1 MSDQFPASPYSTQ
14 LGDGSAARHSRSPST
29 AGSPDRQ
36 LTNAETGSIVNR
48 TAPSPCLA
56 VRFACPVGFAAMRT
70 GGRPRVGT
78 CKCVRTVCEQRTSPT
93 RARSFYLGFD
103 FDSWV
108 VGPPHRFVDLL
119 DRVVDGYLC
128 ESFLDGCDRDGDGDG
143 GGDGPQVVHR
153 W

>member
-1 MSDQFPASPYSTQ
+1 MAVSWGSLPWTIMGAGPRWVSSSPLAPVTVIN
-14 LGDGSAARHSRSPST
+14 LAPLRRLALPGDAVGDEIVSGGRGAAPWPEQHLPRLSP
-29 AGSPDRQ
+29 G
-36 LTNAETGSIVNR
+36 
-48 TAPSPCLA
+48 
-56 VRFACPVGFAAMRT
+56 MRT
-70 GGRPRVGT
+70 LLDCAGVRGGRLSG
-78 CKCVRTVCEQRTSPT
+78 
-93 RARSFYLGFD
+93 GFD

-143 GGDGPQVVHR
+143 GGDGSEVVHR